1 MASEDFKFYID
12 LLAATANI
20 FTILAS
26 SLAIGIWYRNR
37 DKISSALKL
46 LLNFSFQLTL
56 GELKEKLERLN
67 EYNAA
72 EPSEVD
78 EIKNILHEIS
88 GQIQGNSRLGLAMPG
103 LADKFENL
111 ALERKGRKLSEPA
124 KRSIISEL
132 REKIRNI
139 QVDSLDSLNGGK
151 P

>member
-12 LLAATANI
+12 LLAAAANI

-67 EYNAA
+67 TT
-72 EPSEVD
+72 P
-78 EIKNILHEIS
+78 
-88 GQIQGNSRLGLAMPG
+88 Q
-103 LADKFENL
+103 NL
-111 ALERKGRKLSEPA
+111 QKSMR
-124 KRSIISEL
+124 
-132 REKIRNI
+132 
-139 QVDSLDSLNGGK
+139 
-151 P
+151 